1 MRRRSPKRTARK
13 TPTRSRS
20 EAPPMSKSDKQSE
33 NPHVRR
39 MRYFRASDAEWR
51 RWVRWASRL
60 KRPLSALIRETL
72 DKKAKETR

>member
-1 MRRRSPKRTARK
+1 
-13 TPTRSRS
+13 
-20 EAPPMSKSDKQSE
+20 MSKSDKQSE